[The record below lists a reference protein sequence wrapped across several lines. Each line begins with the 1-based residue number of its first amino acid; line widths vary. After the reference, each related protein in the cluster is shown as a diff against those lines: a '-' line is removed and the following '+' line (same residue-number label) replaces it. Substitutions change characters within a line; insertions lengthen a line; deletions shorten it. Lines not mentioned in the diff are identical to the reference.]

1 MNLRRLYEEH
11 HNITLSDDVEVHHI
25 IPRHEGGTDEIDNL
39 VALTKEQHALAHL
52 RRYEETGNFRDLC
65 AYHMIGYNFT
75 EAHKISSSEGG
86 KIGGK
91 KVYDN
96 STGIFRSEEDRK
108 EWASLGGKVSGKKQA
123 ELGLGFHLYKSDP
136 ERHRQNSSKGGKTSG
151 VFQNKEFQ
159 SEMGKRGGA
168 NNKGFIWIND
178 GKRSFKYT
186 ARQQKEKTIDDYIQ
200 ENPHIKIGRL
210 R

>member
-1 MNLRRLYEEH
+1 MSLRRLYEEH
-11 HNITLSDDVEVHHI
+11 HNIKLPDDVEVHHI
-25 IPRHEGGTDEIDNL
+25 VPRHEGGRDEIENL
-39 VALTKEQHALAHL
+39 VALTKEQHALTHL
-52 RRYEETGNFRDLC
+52 HRYEETGNFRDLC

-91 KVYDN
+91 KVYE
-96 STGIFRSEEDRK
+96 SGVGIFRSVEDRK
-108 EWASLGGKVSGKKQA
+108 EWASLGGKVGGKKQA

-159 SEMGKRGGA
+159 SKMGKRGGA

-186 ARQQKEKTIDDYIQ
+186 ARQQKEKTIEDYIQ